1 MTPTQKKSQVILHM
15 EGEHNLAFLNDLL
28 QEIPNRYAPQLERIF
43 AFLEQH
49 TKQIT
54 LPTEAKDEH
63 HD

>member
-1 MTPTQKKSQVILHM
+1 MTTPQKKSQLVLHI

-49 TKQIT
+49 TKPIT
-54 LPTEAKDEH
+54 LPNETKDEH